1 VKIDDIIFID
11 FEASSLSPES
21 WPIEVGLAW
30 IVGGSVQT
38 WSSLIQPN
46 YSWDKVAWSEQS
58 ADVHGIPRNALDTAP
73 SADVV
78 ATDTATRLEG
88 KIVVSDAP
96 EHDYR
101 WAEMLSNTIGVQL
114 KAFADFDAAVGTFC
128 AVNPKAVSAVF
139 AHLEATPSPHR
150 AGPDAA
156 RLASAIL
163 KGISAAK

>member
-1 VKIDDIIFID
+1 MKIDDIIFID
-11 FEASSLSPES
+11 FEASSLSAQS

-30 IVGGSVQT
+30 IVSGSVKT
-38 WSSLIQPN
+38 WSSLIRPHYN
-46 YSWDKVAWSEQS
+46 WDEVAWSEQS
-58 ADVHGIPRNALDTAP
+58 ADIHGIPRNTLDTAP

-78 ATDTATRLEG
+78 AEDTARRLEG

-101 WAEMLSNTIGVQL
+101 WAEMLGNTIGVQL
-114 KAFADFDAAVGTFC
+114 KPFADFDAAVGTFC

-150 AGPDAA
+150 AGLDAA
-156 RLASAIL
+156 RLALAIL